1 MNTNEEK
8 GKHDATK
15 VSGQYLVIPLF
26 KYKLTGGDQVSQQE
40 IRTFGFGMENLV
52 TLSHPVGTL
61 AKIRSEK
68 SYGFLRQGNKYTCHH
83 SECFLDDRR

>member
-15 VSGQYLVIPLF
+15 VSGQYLVITLF

-52 TLSHPVGTL
+52 TLSHPVGRHIGQL
-61 AKIRSEK
+61 EAQNFGLI
-68 SYGFLRQGNKYTCHH
+68 FL
-83 SECFLDDRR
+83 